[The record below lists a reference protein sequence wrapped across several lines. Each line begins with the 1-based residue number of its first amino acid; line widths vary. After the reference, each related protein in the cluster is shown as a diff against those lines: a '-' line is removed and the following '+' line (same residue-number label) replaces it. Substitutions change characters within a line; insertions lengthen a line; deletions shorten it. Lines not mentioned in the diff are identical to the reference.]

1 MVFAYGESD
10 VTQGNTVTT
19 SFCLGRP
26 VLVDVETIGSIVRKE
41 AVEEDIFNVT
51 ISAPRLDHKDLITAI
66 RVDIAID
73 NVLDGRA

>member
-1 MVFAYGESD
+1 MVFAYGEGD
-10 VTQGNTVTT
+10 VAQGNTVTR

-26 VLVDVETIGSIVRKE
+26 VLVDVKAIGSIVRKE
-41 AVEEDIFNVT
+41 AVEEDIFNVA